1 MQAETGKTFKK
12 GVCPSGRQGQPCYKL
27 PFMKAS
33 FREEGN
39 KDKNEVALRIYK
51 GESKAHEER

>member
-1 MQAETGKTFKK
+1 
-12 GVCPSGRQGQPCYKL
+12 
-27 PFMKAS
+27 MKAS